1 MRQKQLYAA
10 PATEVL
16 ELRLEGNLL
25 SGSPFDK
32 GVGIT
37 RDDAGTTYDGGGENW
52 YD

>member
-25 SGSPFDK
+25 SGSPFDN
-32 GVGIT
+32 GVSIS
-37 RDDAGTTYDGGGENW
+37 RDAAGTTYDGGYADWE
-52 YD
+52 

>member
-25 SGSPFDK
+25 SGSPTVPTSVTFSTDS
-32 GVGIT
+32 
-37 RDDAGTTYDGGGENW
+37 AYDGNDDW
-52 YD
+52 